1 MRSVAFINQ
10 KGGVGKTT
18 TAVNLSACL
27 ARLGFRILV
36 VDLDSQANATAHLG
50 VDVHRKN
57 PLTIYDLLTGSVTI
71 EEIVTPSSLSGLDV
85 IPSHIELSGAEI
97 ELVNR
102 AGRESILRDSI
113 DGIRQRYD
121 FVMIDCPPSL
131 GLLTLNALVLAEEI
145 VIPVQTEFFALQGM
159 ARLLETI
166 DLVRRRLNP
175 DLRIAGVVACMYDGR
190 TNLSKD
196 VIDRIHSYFGE
207 RLFTTRIRQNVKLAE
222 APSFGQPVVLYAPR
236 SYGALDYTSLAQEL
250 IERIRV

>member
-50 VDVHRKN
+50 IDIHREN
-57 PLTIYDLLTGSVTI
+57 PLSIYDLLTGSVTI
-71 EEIVTPSSLSGLDV
+71 DELVTPSSLPGLDV

-113 DGIRQRYD
+113 DGVRQRYD
-121 FVMIDCPPSL
+121 FVMVDCPPSL

-207 RLFTTRIRQNVKLAE
+207 RLFATRIRQNVKLAE
-222 APSFGQPVVLYAPR
+222 APSFGQPVVLYAPK
-236 SYGALDYTSLAQEL
+236 SYGALDYASLAQEL
-250 IERIRV
+250 IERVRV